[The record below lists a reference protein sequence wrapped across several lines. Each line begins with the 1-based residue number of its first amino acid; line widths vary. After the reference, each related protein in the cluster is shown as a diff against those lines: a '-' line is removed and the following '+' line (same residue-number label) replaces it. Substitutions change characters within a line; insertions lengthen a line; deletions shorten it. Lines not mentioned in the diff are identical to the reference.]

1 MTIEVI
7 KVPIKNK
14 DSQTGLGKTFRLTE
28 LHWEKKRSV
37 RSNEHF
43 HISVFKRGY
52 RQSFKPCPSVNFFL
66 SSKEVKLISHRKT
79 V

>member
-1 MTIEVI
+1 MEVI
-7 KVPIKNK
+7 KIPIKNK
-14 DSQTGLGKTFRLTE
+14 DFRTGLGKTFRLTE

-37 RSNEHF
+37 CSNEHF

-52 RQSFKPCPSVNFFL
+52 RQSFKPCPSVFFL